1 MKRFD
6 RLFEPILIGKT
17 QIKNRIVMA
26 PMGIEY
32 MVDQDGSLN
41 RRVVDYYL
49 ERARND
55 VGMIISGCIKVENE
69 IEQLEECIPRITEI
83 GLGYLGELCEAA
95 HSFDVR
101 VFLQLTAGFGR
112 VTVPSTLRDKPVS
125 ASAIA
130 NYWDPNLPCR
140 ALSRAEVRKIVFAIG
155 STAEKLIIAGVDG
168 VEFHGHE
175 GYLFDQF
182 ATSIWNNRTDEYGGA
197 LENRLRFPIECLQE
211 IRKRVGKDFPVQY
224 RFGLKHYMKN
234 INRGA
239 LPQEDFK
246 EVGRDVEEGLQMAL
260 MLEAAGFDA
269 LHVDA
274 GCYESWYWPHPPS
287 YQEYGCMIDMSAR
300 VKKVV
305 KIPVIGVGRL
315 DDPELAARALADGK
329 ADMIAIGRGLLA
341 DPLWA
346 SKVRT
351 GSVDDIRPC
360 IACYDA
366 CFGNYSRMRP
376 ICCVVNPSCGRES
389 SYQLVPTQVLKEIA
403 VVGGGIAGMEAARV
417 AALRGHRVTLYEK
430 ESVLGGMVNKVSVP
444 RFKVSLKRLLVWYQ
458 RQLEKMGVEIVFGT
472 EITPDFLEKK
482 NPNVVLVATG
492 ARPIIPNL
500 PGIEREKVIS
510 SVDLLLGKK
519 QPGMHTVIVGG
530 GLAGCEIA
538 IWLAENG
545 KKATIVEMLPQLMIG
560 GVMVPYQVKQ
570 MILNLLDVN
579 KIAVIKHAQ
588 VTEVTQEGVLLSQ
601 SNSRARELQA
611 DTVVLSIGLQANSH
625 LYELLA
631 KRFDCIYALGDCR
644 QPKNIMQAVWDAY
657 EVSRSI

>member
-1 MKRFD
+1 MKRFE
-6 RLFEPILIGKT
+6 RLYEPIWIGKT

-49 ERARND
+49 ERVRND
-55 VGMIISGCIKVENE
+55 VGMIVSGNIKVENE
-69 IEQLEECIPRITEI
+69 IEQLEECTPRITEI
-83 GLGYLGELCEAA
+83 GLGYLGELCEVA

-112 VTVPSTLRDKPVS
+112 VTVPSTLRDQPVS
-125 ASAIA
+125 ASAFA
-130 NYWDPNLPCR
+130 NFWDPNLLCR
-140 ALSRAEVRKIVFAIG
+140 ALSRAEIRKIVSAIG
-155 STAEKLIIAGVDG
+155 STAEKLIVAGVDG
-168 VEFHGHE
+168 VELHGHE

-182 ATSIWNNRTDEYGGA
+182 TTSIWNNRTDEYGGP

-224 RFGLKHYMKN
+224 RFGLKHYMKD

-239 LPQEDFK
+239 LPNEIFD

-287 YQEYGCMIDMSAR
+287 YQDYGCMINMSAR

-315 DDPELAARALADGK
+315 DDPELAARAIADGK

-351 GSVDDIRPC
+351 GSVGDIRPC

-366 CFGNYSRMRP
+366 CVGNYSRLRP
-376 ICCVVNPSCGRES
+376 ISCAVNPSCGRES
-389 SYQLVPTQVLKEIA
+389 SHRLVPTQALKNIA

-417 AALRGHRVTLYEK
+417 AARRGHKVTLYEK
-430 ESVLGGMVNKVSVP
+430 DSVLGGMVNKVSVP
-444 RFKVSLKRLLVWYQ
+444 RFKISLKRLLVWYQ
-458 RQLEKMGVEIVFGT
+458 RQLEKVGVEIVLGT
-472 EITPDFLEKK
+472 QITPDFLEKQ

-500 PGIEREKVIS
+500 PGIDREKVIS

-519 QPGMHTVIVGG
+519 QAGMHTVIIGG

-545 KKATIVEMLPQLMIG
+545 KKATIVEMLPQLMTG
-560 GVMVPYQVKQ
+560 GVMVPHQVKQ
-570 MILNLLDVN
+570 MVVDLLDVN
-579 KIAVIKHAQ
+579 KIEVIKNAQ
-588 VTEVTQEGVLLSQ
+588 VTEITQEGVLLSQ
-601 SNSRARELQA
+601 SNSRVRELQA
-611 DTVVLSIGLQANSH
+611 DTVVLSIGFQANSD